1 MCVHAN
7 FSEDNFSI
15 LYWKIFMF
23 PKLQFRGTH
32 LYFSPRVQY
41 VFHET
46 FDSDERRNI
55 VFVKE
60 MIIIYFSNILNDFTV
75 QGGACAHGSCQY
87 KVNNYV
93 FFLFHFITS
102 VLFIW

>member
-1 MCVHAN
+1 
-7 FSEDNFSI
+7 
-15 LYWKIFMF
+15 MF

-93 FFLFHFITS
+93 FFSLSVHHFGVVYMIMSGTAFKNI
-102 VLFIW
+102 VYLLHF